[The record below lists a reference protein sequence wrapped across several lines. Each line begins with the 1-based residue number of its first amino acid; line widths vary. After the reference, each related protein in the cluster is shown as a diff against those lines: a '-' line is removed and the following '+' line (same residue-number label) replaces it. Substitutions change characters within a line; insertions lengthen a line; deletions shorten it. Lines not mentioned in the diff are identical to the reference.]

1 MRLEA
6 SLRGARDTVDADGR
20 PMHDKRAASGHAVQR
35 GGFILTRKL
44 NAEGLVKQVAR
55 LER

>member
-1 MRLEA
+1 MRLLEA
-6 SLRGARDTVDADGR
+6 SLRGARDSVDADGR
-20 PMHDKRAASGHAVQR
+20 SKRAASGHAVQR
-35 GGFILTRKL
+35 SGFILTRKL